1 MIAQKGEKKVPIFE
15 NTWYYHGDRDT
26 CQVRPADNI
35 LESPF
40 LLQRS
45 FALTVR
51 AGGPDLNINGILI
64 NKEIP
69 EELFEKLLKVGA
81 EVCES
86 EEKILFA
93 IVGDLTLE
101 ANYGTTVFAVT
112 DKRSFTIDEE
122 GKLLCSMLHEHVD
135 KAKVKRMYGNARL
148 IVTDKEGKDIVL
160 FRFTYSVATLCDMA
174 ADYLEDMSHGEDAA
188 HAYDAVAAG
197 YEKAMLY
204 CPKCGRRLLH
214 AGAEC
219 IACQSKRRIW
229 GKLLRFAKPELPN
242 LILCMLLSLV
252 TTGISML
259 LPTMTAN
266 LVDEVIP
273 SKDMQMLLKVVSVL
287 LSAYLLQLALGIIRS
302 YRLRIS
308 ATNIVTFLRNSLFAK
323 TQKLSMRFYD
333 KTTTGSVIN
342 RVNGDSNTIEQFMIR
357 LSQEVVVQIFTLVG
371 IAVIMTAKNVQLAL
385 ITLLP
390 IPFIV
395 IGTRVFGKKILP
407 YHRKVWR
414 RWAAVVSNLTDTLPG
429 VRVVKS
435 FSAELRSSGIFSS
448 YTSEW
453 QQVDR
458 KSARIST
465 AFPNF
470 VSFFVHLG
478 QLLIWGIGGA
488 WVIIS
493 NLTGTAAA
501 SDAIAFAGGTVTLG
515 TLVSFISYASM
526 FYGPVNFFANFNDS
540 YQNALASAERVL
552 DILDAEDEAD
562 RGKGN
567 CPEMRGKIEFKNV
580 NFSYD
585 RTKMTLSDINLTIE
599 EGDIVGIVGTTGS
612 GKSTLVN
619 LLMRFYDDYEGKIL
633 VDGINIRDIDLSYFR
648 RQIGFVQQE
657 SMMFRDTVFNNIA
670 FSNPDATIEEV
681 FSAADIANAHE
692 FIARLP
698 DGYDTLLGERG
709 VGLSGGERQRV
720 SIARTVLMNPRMLIF
735 DEATASVDSETES
748 LIQGA
753 IEGLIKGRT
762 TIMIAHRLSTLRKA
776 NKIVVLDK
784 GKILEMGTPEELIAK
799 KGKYYKLIQIQ
810 TMAEKAEAEKK
821 EERFE

>member
-1 MIAQKGEKKVPIFE
+1 M
-15 NTWYYHGDRDT
+15 
-26 CQVRPADNI
+26 
-35 LESPF
+35 
-40 LLQRS
+40 
-45 FALTVR
+45 
-51 AGGPDLNINGILI
+51 NINGILI

-69 EELFEKLLKVGA
+69 EELFQKLLDVHA
-81 EVCES
+81 ESCNED
-86 EEKILFA
+86 EKILFA
-93 IVGDLTLE
+93 IVGDLTLD
-101 ANYGTTVFAVT
+101 AKYGVNILAVT
-112 DKRSFTIDEE
+112 EKRCFTIDED
-122 GKLLCSMLHEHVD
+122 GNMLCSFFHADAEKV
-135 KAKVKRMYGNARL
+135 KVKRMYGNARL
-148 IVTDKEGKDIVL
+148 IITDADEKEHIVL
-160 FRFTYSVATLCDMA
+160 RFTYAVATLCEMA
-174 ADYLEDMSHGEDAA
+174 ADYIEDIAAGKDKA
-188 HAYDAVAAG
+188 HAYDAVEAG
-197 YEKAMLY
+197 YEKAMLF

-219 IACQSKRRIW
+219 IACQSKRHIW
-229 GKLLRFAKPELPN
+229 GKLIPFAKPELGN
-242 LILCMLLSLV
+242 LILCMFLSLA

-259 LPTMTAN
+259 LPTVTAN
-266 LVDEVIP
+266 LVDDVIP
-273 SKDMQMLLKVVSVL
+273 NKDMTMLIQVVGMLLG
-287 LSAYLLQLALGIIRS
+287 AYLIQLVLGVIRS

-308 ATNIVTFLRNSLFAK
+308 AINIVTYLRDKLFAK

-357 LSQEVVVQIFTLVG
+357 LSQEVVVQVFTLIG
-371 IAVIMTAKNVQLAL
+371 IAVIMIAKNWKLAL

-395 IGTRVFGKKILP
+395 VGTRIFGQKILP

-435 FSAELRSSGIFSS
+435 FSAETRSSSNFSK
-448 YTSEW
+448 YTGEW
-453 QQVDR
+453 KEIGK

-465 AFPNF
+465 TFPNV

-488 WVIIS
+488 WVIGS
-493 NLTGTAAA
+493 TVGGDSSAALP
-501 SDAIAFAGGTVTLG
+501 GGVTLG

-540 YQNALASAERVL
+540 YQSALASAERVL

-562 RGKGN
+562 RGSGN
-567 CPEMRGKIEFKNV
+567 CPEIHGKIEFRNV

-585 RTKMTLSDINLTIE
+585 RSKMTLSDINLTIE

-633 VDGINIRDIDLSYFR
+633 IDGVNIRDIDLSYFR
-648 RQIGFVQQE
+648 KQIGFVQQE

-670 FSNPDATIEEV
+670 FSNPTATVEDV
-681 FSAADIANAHE
+681 FAAADIANAHE

-720 SIARTVLMNPRMLIF
+720 SIARTVLMDPKLLIF

-784 GKILEMGTPEELIAK
+784 GKILEMGTPEELLAA
-799 KGKYYKLIQIQ
+799 KGKYYKLVQIQ

-821 EERFE
+821 EERFD

>member
-1 MIAQKGEKKVPIFE
+1 M
-15 NTWYYHGDRDT
+15 
-26 CQVRPADNI
+26 NI
-35 LESPF
+35 
-40 LLQRS
+40 
-45 FALTVR
+45 
-51 AGGPDLNINGILI
+51 GGILI
-64 NKEIP
+64 NKNIP
-69 EELFEKLLKVGA
+69 DELFEKLEKARA

-86 EEKILFA
+86 NEKLLFA
-93 IVGDLTLE
+93 IVGDLTLD
-101 ANYGTTVFAVT
+101 AKYGTNIFAAT
-112 DKRSFTIDEE
+112 DTRSFTIDDE
-122 GKLLCSMLHEHVD
+122 GNILCTALHKDVSE
-135 KAKVKRMYGNARL
+135 AKVKRMYGNAYL
-148 IVTDKEGKDIVL
+148 VITKNDQETVEF

-174 ADYLEDMSHGEDAA
+174 ADYIKAMASGDDHE
-188 HAYDAVAAG
+188 HAIGAVEAG
-197 YEKAMLY
+197 YEKAMRY

-219 IACQSKRRIW
+219 IACQSKRHIW
-229 GKLLRFAKPELPN
+229 GKLLPFAKPELPN

-266 LVDEVIP
+266 LVDNVIPHNDMSKLFEVIII
-273 SKDMQMLLKVVSVL
+273 LF
-287 LSAYLLQLALGIIRS
+287 SAYLLQLVVGVIRS
-302 YRLRIS
+302 YRLRYS
-308 ATNIVTFLRNSLFAK
+308 AANIVTDLRNNLFEK

-342 RVNGDSNTIEQFMIR
+342 RVNGDSMTIEQFMIR
-357 LSQEVVVQIFTLVG
+357 LSQEVVVQIFTLIG
-371 IAVIMTAKNVQLAL
+371 IAVIMMANNWKLAI

-395 IGTRVFGKKILP
+395 IGTRIFGKMILP

-414 RWAAVVSNLTDTLPG
+414 RWASVVSNLTDTLPG

-435 FSAELRSSGIFSS
+435 FSAENRSSSRFSF
-448 YTSEW
+448 YTNEW
-453 QQVDR
+453 LQIDR
-458 KSARIST
+458 KSSKIST

-488 WVIIS
+488 WVILS
-493 NLTGTAAA
+493 ESGSAV
-501 SDAIAFAGGTVTLG
+501 SVGGVSLG
-515 TLVSFISYASM
+515 TLVAFISYASM

-567 CPEMRGKIEFKNV
+567 CPEMHGKIEFKNI

-585 RTKMTLSDINLTIE
+585 RTKMTLSGINLTIN

-619 LLMRFYDDYEGKIL
+619 LLMRFYDDYEGEIL
-633 VDGINIRDIDLSYFR
+633 VDGINIRDIDLAYFR
-648 RQIGFVQQE
+648 RQIGFVQQD
-657 SMMFRDTVFNNIA
+657 SMMFRDTVFNNIS
-670 FSNPDATIEEV
+670 FSNPDATAEDV
-681 FSAADIANAHE
+681 FAAADVANAHE

-784 GKILEMGTPEELIAK
+784 GKILEMGTPEELLAK
-799 KGKYYKLIQIQ
+799 KGKYYKLVQIQ

>member
-1 MIAQKGEKKVPIFE
+1 M
-15 NTWYYHGDRDT
+15 
-26 CQVRPADNI
+26 NI
-35 LESPF
+35 
-40 LLQRS
+40 
-45 FALTVR
+45 
-51 AGGPDLNINGILI
+51 DGILI

-69 EELFEKLLKVGA
+69 AELFEKLKNTCA

-86 EEKILFA
+86 EEKILFV

-101 ANYGTTVFAVT
+101 AKYDASYLAVT
-112 DKRSFTIDEE
+112 EKRSISVDSDMNVLHTI
-122 GKLLCSMLHEHVD
+122 LHEEVES
-135 KAKVKRMYGNARL
+135 AAVKRMYGNARL
-148 IVTDKEGKDIVL
+148 TLTKKDGKKCVI
-160 FRFTYSVATLCDMA
+160 FRFTYAVATLCEMA
-174 ADYLEDMSHGEDAA
+174 ATYIERMSSDDDRE

-197 YEKAMLY
+197 YEKAMLF

-219 IACQSKRRIW
+219 IACQSKRHIW
-229 GKLLRFAKPELPN
+229 GKLIPFAKPELPN
-242 LILCMLLSLV
+242 LLLCMLLSLV

-266 LVDEVIP
+266 LVDKVIP
-273 SKDMQMLLKVVSVL
+273 SGDMKMLLEVVGVL
-287 LSAYLLQLALGIIRS
+287 LGAYLIQLVLGVIRS

-308 ATNIVTFLRNSLFAK
+308 AAKIVTDLRDSLFKK

-342 RVNGDSNTIEQFMIR
+342 RVNGDSRTIEQFMIR
-357 LSQEVVVQIFTLVG
+357 LSQEVVVQVFTLVG
-371 IAVIMTAKNVQLAL
+371 IAFIMIANNWKLAI

-395 IGTRVFGKKILP
+395 IGTRIFGKKILP

-414 RWAAVVSNLTDTLPG
+414 RWASVVSNLTDTLPG

-435 FSAELRSSGIFSS
+435 FSAEDRSSARFSH
-448 YTSEW
+448 YTNEW
-453 QQVDR
+453 LKIDR
-458 KSARIST
+458 RSARIST
-465 AFPNF
+465 TFPNF

-478 QLLIWGIGGA
+478 SLLIWGIGGA
-488 WVIIS
+488 WVIAS
-493 NLTGTAAA
+493 NGGDEAM
-501 SDAIAFAGGTVTLG
+501 AIGGVTLG
-515 TLVSFISYASM
+515 TLVAFVSYASM
-526 FYGPVNFFANFNDS
+526 FYAPVNFFANFNDS

-567 CPEMRGKIEFKNV
+567 CPEMHGKIEFKNI

-585 RTKMTLSDINLTIE
+585 RTKMTLSGVNLTIE
-599 EGDIVGIVGTTGS
+599 EGDVVGIVGTTGS
-612 GKSTLVN
+612 GKSTLIN
-619 LLMRFYDDYEGKIL
+619 LLMRFYDDYEGEIL
-633 VDGINIRDIDLSYFR
+633 VDGVNIRDIDLAYFR
-648 RQIGFVQQE
+648 RQIGYVQQD
-657 SMMFRDTVFNNIA
+657 SMMFRDTVYNNIA
-670 FSNPDATIEEV
+670 FSSPDATPEDV
-681 FSAADIANAHE
+681 FAATDIANAHE

-698 DGYDTLLGERG
+698 DGYDTMLGERG

-720 SIARTVLMNPRMLIF
+720 SIARTVLMNPRMLVF

-784 GKILEMGTPEELIAK
+784 GKILEMGTPEELLKA
-799 KGKYYKLIQIQ
+799 KGKYYKLVQIQ
-810 TMAEKAEAEKK
+810 TMAEQAEADKK
-821 EERFE
+821 EEGFE

>member
-1 MIAQKGEKKVPIFE
+1 M
-15 NTWYYHGDRDT
+15 
-26 CQVRPADNI
+26 NI
-35 LESPF
+35 
-40 LLQRS
+40 
-45 FALTVR
+45 
-51 AGGPDLNINGILI
+51 GGMLI
-64 NKEIP
+64 NKSISD
-69 EELFEKLLKVGA
+69 ELFNKLVSTCA

-86 EEKILFA
+86 DEKVLFA
-93 IVGDLTLE
+93 IVGDLTLT
-101 ANYGTTVFAVT
+101 AKYDVSYLAVT
-112 DKRSFTIDEE
+112 EKRTISLDNEMNVLYSVKHEE
-122 GKLLCSMLHEHVD
+122 IDS
-135 KAKVKRMYGNARL
+135 AAVKRMYGNARL
-148 IVTDKEGKDIVL
+148 TLTKKDESKCVI
-160 FRFTYSVATLCDMA
+160 FRFTYSVAALCEMA
-174 ADYLEDMSHGEDAA
+174 ATYIEKMAKGEDKTY
-188 HAYDAVAAG
+188 AYDAVAAG
-197 YEKAMLY
+197 YEKAMLF

-229 GKLLRFAKPELPN
+229 GKLIPFAKPELPN

-252 TTGISML
+252 TTSISML

-266 LVDEVIP
+266 LVDNVIP
-273 SKDMQMLLKVVSVL
+273 SSDMKMLVEVVAVL
-287 LSAYLLQLALGIIRS
+287 LGAYIVQLIVGVIRS
-302 YRLRIS
+302 YRLRFS
-308 ATNIVTFLRNSLFAK
+308 AANIVTNIRNTLFEK
-323 TQKLSMRFYD
+323 TQKLSVRFYD

-342 RVNGDSNTIEQFMIR
+342 RVNGDSTTIEQFMIR
-357 LSQEVVVQIFTLVG
+357 LSQEVVVQVFTLIG
-371 IAVIMTAKNVQLAL
+371 IAVIMMANNWKLAI

-395 IGTRVFGKKILP
+395 VGTRIFGKKILP

-414 RWAAVVSNLTDTLPG
+414 RWAAVVSNLTDTLPS

-435 FSAELRSSGIFSS
+435 FSAESRSSAKFST
-448 YTSEW
+448 YTNEW
-453 QQVDR
+453 LKIDR
-458 KSARIST
+458 KSSRIST

-478 QLLIWGIGGA
+478 QLLIWGIGGT
-488 WVIIS
+488 WVIFSQNSSEPTVIGS
-493 NLTGTAAA
+493 
-501 SDAIAFAGGTVTLG
+501 VTLG
-515 TLVSFISYASM
+515 TLVAFISYATM

-562 RGKGN
+562 RGNGN
-567 CPEMRGKIEFKNV
+567 CPEIRGKIEFKNI

-585 RTKMTLSDINLTIE
+585 RTKMTLSGVNLTIE

-612 GKSTLVN
+612 GKSTLIN
-619 LLMRFYDDYEGKIL
+619 LLMRFYDDYEGEIL
-633 VDGINIRDIDLSYFR
+633 IDGINIRDIDLAYFR
-648 RQIGFVQQE
+648 RQIGFVQQD
-657 SMMFRDTVFNNIA
+657 SMMFRDTVYNNIA
-670 FSNPDATIEEV
+670 FSNPDATPEDV
-681 FSAADIANAHE
+681 FAATDIANAHE

-698 DGYDTLLGERG
+698 DGYDTMLGERG

-784 GKILEMGTPEELIAK
+784 GKILEMGTPEELIAT

-810 TMAEKAEAEKK
+810 TMAEQAEADKK
-821 EERFE
+821 EEGFE

>member
-1 MIAQKGEKKVPIFE
+1 MPLFGYLAKKIVGMPKKVKKWFNFPLLHDIIKV
-15 NTWYYHGDRDT
+15 YK
-26 CQVRPADNI
+26 
-35 LESPF
+35 LPF
-40 LLQRS
+40 C
-45 FALTVR
+45 
-51 AGGPDLNINGILI
+51 GGIDMKINGILI
-64 NKEIP
+64 NKNISD
-69 EELFEKLLKVGA
+69 ELFKSLVGA
-81 EVCES
+81 CAAVCES
-86 EEKILFA
+86 DENVLFA

-101 ANYGTTVFAVT
+101 AKYDSSYFAVT
-112 DKRSFTIDEE
+112 NKRSISLDSDMRVVHT
-122 GKLLCSMLHEHVD
+122 LLHADVEN
-135 KAKVKRMYGNARL
+135 AAVKRMYGNARL
-148 IVTDKEGKDIVL
+148 TLTKKDGEKCVI
-160 FRFTYSVATLCDMA
+160 FRFTYAVATLCEMA
-174 ADYLEDMSHGEDAA
+174 ADYIKKMANDPEDD

-197 YEKAMLY
+197 YEKAMLF

-219 IACQSKRRIW
+219 IACQSKRHIW
-229 GKLLRFAKPELPN
+229 GKLIPFAKPELPN
-242 LILCMLLSLV
+242 LILCMMLSLV

-266 LVDEVIP
+266 LVDNVIP
-273 SKDMQMLLKVVSVL
+273 SSDMRMLIEVVLVL
-287 LSAYLLQLALGIIRS
+287 LAAYLVQLIVGVIRS
-302 YRLRIS
+302 YRLRFS
-308 ATNIVTFLRNSLFAK
+308 AANIVTSLRNNLFEK

-342 RVNGDSNTIEQFMIR
+342 RVNGDSLTIEQFMIR
-357 LSQEVVVQIFTLVG
+357 LSQEVVVQVFTLIG
-371 IAVIMTAKNVQLAL
+371 IACIMMANNFKLAL
-385 ITLLP
+385 ITLVP

-395 IGTRVFGKKILP
+395 VGTRIFGKKILP

-435 FSAELRSSGIFSS
+435 FSAESRSSGKFSH
-448 YTSEW
+448 YTNEW
-453 QQVDR
+453 LKIDR
-458 KSARIST
+458 RSSRIST

-488 WVIIS
+488 WVIYS
-493 NLTGTAAA
+493 QNN
-501 SDAIAFAGGTVTLG
+501 GGTVAEIGGVTLG
-515 TLVSFISYASM
+515 TLVAFISYASM

-540 YQNALASAERVL
+540 YQSALASAERVL
-552 DILDAEDEAD
+552 DILDAEEEAD

-567 CPEMRGKIEFKNV
+567 CPEMRGKIEFKNI

-585 RTKMTLSDINLTIE
+585 RTKMTLSGVNLTIE

-619 LLMRFYDDYEGKIL
+619 LLMRFYDDYEGEIL
-633 VDGINIRDIDLSYFR
+633 VDGINIRDIDLAYFR
-648 RQIGFVQQE
+648 SQIGYVQQD
-657 SMMFRDTVFNNIA
+657 SMMFRDTVYNNIA
-670 FSNPDATIEEV
+670 FSNPDATPEDV
-681 FSAADIANAHE
+681 FAATDVANAHE

-698 DGYDTLLGERG
+698 DGYDTMLGERG

-720 SIARTVLMNPRMLIF
+720 SIARTVLMNPRMLVF

-784 GKILEMGTPEELIAK
+784 GKILEMGTPEELIAA
-799 KGKYYKLIQIQ
+799 KGKYYKLVQIQ
-810 TMAEKAEAEKK
+810 TMAEQAEADKK
-821 EERFE
+821 EEGFE

>member
-1 MIAQKGEKKVPIFE
+1 M
-15 NTWYYHGDRDT
+15 
-26 CQVRPADNI
+26 
-35 LESPF
+35 
-40 LLQRS
+40 
-45 FALTVR
+45 
-51 AGGPDLNINGILI
+51 NINGILI

-69 EELFEKLLKVGA
+69 GELLAKLEKTCA
-81 EVCES
+81 EVCE
-86 EEKILFA
+86 ENEKILFA
-93 IVGDLTLE
+93 IVGDLTLG
-101 ANYGTTVFAVT
+101 AQYGLSVLAVT
-112 DKRSFTIDEE
+112 AARSMTFDGDGT
-122 GKLLCSMLHEHVD
+122 LLCTARHAEVEH
-135 KAKVKRMYGNARL
+135 AKVKRMYGNAQL
-148 IVTDKEGKDIVL
+148 LVTKKSGEKTAI
-160 FRFTYSVATLCDMA
+160 FRFTYSVANLCDMA
-174 ADYLEDMSHGEDAA
+174 AEYIVQMANGTELTR
-188 HAYDAVAAG
+188 AYSAVEAG
-197 YEKAMLY
+197 YEKAMLF
-204 CPKCGRRLLH
+204 CPKCGRQLLH

-229 GKLLRFAKPELPN
+229 GKLIIFAKPEIPN

-252 TTGISML
+252 TTGLSML
-259 LPTMTAN
+259 LPTMTGT

-273 SKDMQMLLKVVSVL
+273 NRDMQMLLQVVGLL
-287 LSAYLLQLALGIIRS
+287 LSAYLLQMLFGLVRS
-302 YRLRIS
+302 YRLRVS
-308 ATNIVTFLRNSLFAK
+308 ATNIVTALRNSLFAK
-323 TQKLSMRFYD
+323 TQRLSMRFYD
-333 KTTTGSVIN
+333 KTATGSVIN
-342 RVNGDSNTIEQFMIR
+342 RVNGDSNTIEQFLIR
-357 LSQEVVVQIFTLVG
+357 ISQEVVVQLFTLIG
-371 IAVIMTAKNVQLAL
+371 IVFIMVAKNSRLAL

-395 IGTRVFGKKILP
+395 VGTRIFGKKILP

-435 FSAELRSSGIFSS
+435 FSAEKRSSGIFND
-448 YTSEW
+448 YMEEW
-453 QQVDR
+453 KKIDR
-458 KSARIST
+458 RSARIST

-470 VSFFVHLG
+470 VNFFVHLG

-493 NLTGTAAA
+493 NLNGAAGTAE
-501 SDAIAFAGGTVTLG
+501 AIHFAGGTVTLG

-526 FYGPVNFFANFNDS
+526 FYAPVNFFANFNDT
-540 YQNALASAERVL
+540 YQNALSSAERVL
-552 DILDAEDEAD
+552 DILDAEDEHD

-567 CPEMRGKIEFKNV
+567 CPEIRGKIEFQHV

-585 RTKMTLSDINLTIE
+585 RSKMTLSDINLTIE
-599 EGDIVGIVGTTGS
+599 EGDVVGIVGTTGS

-633 VDGINIRDIDLSYFR
+633 VDGVNIRDIDLSYFR
-648 RQIGFVQQE
+648 RQIGFVQQD
-657 SMMFRDTVFNNIA
+657 SMMFRDTVYNNIA
-670 FSNPDATIEEV
+670 FSRPAATPEEV
-681 FSAADIANAHE
+681 FAAADIANAHE

-698 DGYDTLLGERG
+698 DGYDTMLGERG

-720 SIARTVLMNPRMLIF
+720 SIARTVLMDPRMLIF

-753 IEGLIKGRT
+753 IEGLISGRT

-784 GKILEMGTPEELIAK
+784 GKILEMGTPEELMKA

-810 TMAEKAEAEKK
+810 TMAEQAEAEKK

>member
-1 MIAQKGEKKVPIFE
+1 M
-15 NTWYYHGDRDT
+15 
-26 CQVRPADNI
+26 
-35 LESPF
+35 
-40 LLQRS
+40 
-45 FALTVR
+45 
-51 AGGPDLNINGILI
+51 NINGILI
-64 NKEIP
+64 NKEISD
-69 EELFEKLLKVGA
+69 ELFKKLFDAHA
-81 EVCES
+81 EICKE

-93 IVGDLTLE
+93 IVGDLTLD
-101 ANYGTTVFAVT
+101 AKYGVNILAVT
-112 DKRSFTIDEE
+112 EKRSFTIDEE
-122 GKLLCSMLHEHVD
+122 GNLLCSYFHSDAKKV
-135 KAKVKRMYGNARL
+135 KVKRMYGNARL
-148 IVTDKEGKDIVL
+148 IAVNEAGEETVL
-160 FRFTYSVATLCDMA
+160 LRFSYSVATLCEMA
-174 ADYLEDMSHGEDAA
+174 ADYIEEMSEGGDKS
-188 HAYDAVAAG
+188 HAYDAIEAG
-197 YEKAMLY
+197 YEKAMLF

-229 GKLLRFAKPELPN
+229 GKLLPFAKPELPN
-242 LILCMLLSLV
+242 LILCMLLSLA

-259 LPTMTAN
+259 LPTVTAN
-266 LVDEVIP
+266 LVDDVIP
-273 SKDMQMLLKVVSVL
+273 GRDMSMLFKVVGMLLG
-287 LSAYLLQLALGIIRS
+287 AYLIQLVLGVIRS

-308 ATNIVTFLRNSLFAK
+308 AINIVTYLRDKLFAK

-357 LSQEVVVQIFTLVG
+357 LSQEVVVQVFTLIG
-371 IAVIMTAKNVQLAL
+371 IAVIMIAKNWKLAL

-395 IGTRVFGKKILP
+395 IGTRIFGQKILP
-407 YHRKVWR
+407 FHRKVWR

-435 FSAELRSSGIFSS
+435 FSAETRSSSNFSK
-448 YTSEW
+448 YTHEW
-453 QQVDR
+453 KEIGK

-465 AFPNF
+465 TFPNI

-488 WVIIS
+488 WVIATLNGNS
-493 NLTGTAAA
+493 GTIFL
-501 SDAIAFAGGTVTLG
+501 SGGDVTLG
-515 TLVSFISYASM
+515 TLVSFVSYASM
-526 FYGPVNFFANFNDS
+526 FYAPVNFFANFNDS
-540 YQNALASAERVL
+540 YQSALASAERVL

-562 RGKGN
+562 RGNGN
-567 CPEMRGKIEFKNV
+567 YPEIHGKIEFRNV

-585 RTKMTLSDINLTIE
+585 RSKMTLSDINLTIE

-633 VDGINIRDIDLSYFR
+633 IDGVNIRDIDLSYFR

-670 FSNPDATIEEV
+670 FSNPEASVEDV
-681 FSAADIANAHE
+681 FAAADVANAHE

-720 SIARTVLMNPRMLIF
+720 SIARTVLMNPRLLIF

-784 GKILEMGTPEELIAK
+784 GKILEMGTPEELLAA
-799 KGKYYKLIQIQ
+799 KGKYYKLVQIQ

>member
-1 MIAQKGEKKVPIFE
+1 M
-15 NTWYYHGDRDT
+15 
-26 CQVRPADNI
+26 NI
-35 LESPF
+35 
-40 LLQRS
+40 
-45 FALTVR
+45 
-51 AGGPDLNINGILI
+51 GGILI
-64 NKEIP
+64 NKNIP
-69 EELFEKLLKVGA
+69 DELFEKLEKARA

-86 EEKILFA
+86 NEKLLFA
-93 IVGDLTLE
+93 IVGDLTLD
-101 ANYGTTVFAVT
+101 AKYGTNIFAAT
-112 DKRSFTIDEE
+112 DTRSFTIDDE
-122 GKLLCSMLHEHVD
+122 GNILCTALHKDVSE
-135 KAKVKRMYGNARL
+135 AKVKRMYGNAYL
-148 IVTDKEGKDIVL
+148 VITKNDQETVEF

-174 ADYLEDMSHGEDAA
+174 ADYIKAMASGDDHE
-188 HAYDAVAAG
+188 HAIGAVEAG
-197 YEKAMLY
+197 YEKAMRY

-219 IACQSKRRIW
+219 IACQSKRHIW
-229 GKLLRFAKPELPN
+229 GKLLPFAKPELPN

-266 LVDEVIP
+266 LVDNVIPHNDMSKLFEVIII
-273 SKDMQMLLKVVSVL
+273 LF
-287 LSAYLLQLALGIIRS
+287 SAYLLQLVVGVIRS
-302 YRLRIS
+302 YRLRYS
-308 ATNIVTFLRNSLFAK
+308 AANIVTDLRNNLFEK

-342 RVNGDSNTIEQFMIR
+342 RVNGDSMTIEQFMIR
-357 LSQEVVVQIFTLVG
+357 LSQEVVVQIFTLIG
-371 IAVIMTAKNVQLAL
+371 IAVIMMANNWKLAI

-395 IGTRVFGKKILP
+395 IGTRIFGKMILP

-414 RWAAVVSNLTDTLPG
+414 RWASVVSNLTDTLPG

-435 FSAELRSSGIFSS
+435 FSAENRSSSRFSF
-448 YTSEW
+448 YTNEW
-453 QQVDR
+453 LQIDR
-458 KSARIST
+458 KSSRIST

-488 WVIIS
+488 WVILSESGSAVSI
-493 NLTGTAAA
+493 
-501 SDAIAFAGGTVTLG
+501 GGVSLG
-515 TLVSFISYASM
+515 TLVAFISYASM

-567 CPEMRGKIEFKNV
+567 CPEMHGKIEFKNI

-585 RTKMTLSDINLTIE
+585 RTKMTLSGINLTIN

-619 LLMRFYDDYEGKIL
+619 LLMRFYDDYEGEIL
-633 VDGINIRDIDLSYFR
+633 VDGINIRDIDLAYFR
-648 RQIGFVQQE
+648 RQIGFVQQD
-657 SMMFRDTVFNNIA
+657 SMMFRDTVFNNIS
-670 FSNPDATIEEV
+670 FSNPDATAEDV
-681 FSAADIANAHE
+681 FAAADVANAHE

-784 GKILEMGTPEELIAK
+784 GKILEMGTPEELLAK
-799 KGKYYKLIQIQ
+799 KGKYYKLVQIQ